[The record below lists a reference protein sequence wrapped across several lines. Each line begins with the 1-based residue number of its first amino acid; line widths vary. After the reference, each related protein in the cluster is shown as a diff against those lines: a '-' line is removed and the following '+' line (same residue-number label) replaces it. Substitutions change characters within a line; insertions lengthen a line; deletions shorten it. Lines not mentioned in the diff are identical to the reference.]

1 MKVVI
6 FGATGMVGQGV
17 LLECLR
23 DPGVETILT
32 VVRKPSGSRPPNFP
46 NQEKIRELVHA
57 DFQDFTAIEPELIG
71 LDACFFCLGAG
82 SSGMSE
88 ADYTRITYGITVA
101 AIRALLKASPNLTFI
116 FISGEGSDS
125 TEKSRIMWA
134 RVKGKAENAVLSAGF
149 KSAYVFRPGFI
160 EALDGIE
167 SATPLYRKFYKFLR
181 PLMPLLKKL
190 MPKRITSTQQIG
202 RAMLRVTRNGFATR
216 ILTTADLTTFLSP

>member
-6 FGATGMVGQGV
+6 LGATGMVGQGV

-23 DPGVETILT
+23 DPGVESVLT
-32 VVRKPSGSRPPNFP
+32 VVRKPSGSRPSNFP
-46 NQEKIRELVHA
+46 NQHKIREIVHA
-57 DFQDFTAIEPELIG
+57 DFQDFTPIESQLTG
-71 LDACFFCLGAG
+71 LDACYFCLGAG

-101 AIRALLKASPNLTFI
+101 AIRALLRASPNLTFI

-134 RVKGKAENAVLSAGF
+134 RVKGKAENAVLGAGF

-167 SATPLYRKFYKFLR
+167 SGTPIYRKFYKVLS

-202 RAMLRVTRNGFATR
+202 RAMLRVTRGGFAKP
-216 ILTTADLTTFLSP
+216 ILTTADLTTF

>member
-23 DPGVETILT
+23 DPGVDAILA
-32 VVRKPSGSRPPNFP
+32 VVRKPSASRPSNFP
-46 NQEKIRELVHA
+46 NQQKIREIVHA
-57 DFQDFTAIEPELIG
+57 DFQDFTAIETQLTG
-71 LDACFFCLGAG
+71 LDACYFCLGAG

-101 AIRALLKASPNLTFI
+101 AIQALRKASPNLSFI

-134 RVKGKAENAVLSAGF
+134 RVKGKAENAVLAAGF

-160 EALDGIE
+160 EALDGIQ
-167 SATPLYRKFYKFLR
+167 SATPLYRKFYKVLR
-181 PLMPLLKKL
+181 PLMPLFKKL
-190 MPKRITSTQQIG
+190 MPKRITSTAQIG
-202 RAMLRVTRNGFATR
+202 RAMLAVTRSGFAKP
-216 ILTTADLTTFLSP
+216 ILTTADLTTF